1 MARVKLLVQLLVYII
16 CVYIVAL
23 GIENMLRQ
31 WRNVWFLKN
40 LYSDKQEQLITLK
53 EEKDIKDLK
62 LGK

>member
-40 LYSDKQEQLITLK
+40 LYSDKQEQLIRLK